1 MEGAAKGQADKQT
14 QTSLF
19 LICLCKH
26 LAVHVKLE
34 EFSARVHR
42 RHLHRDRG
50 RAAGRSNAALGVRLG
65 LVVVVRRLLRQAAPE
80 EERLGAKEAVKGLAS
95 PGA

>member
-50 RAAGRSNAALGVRLG
+50 RAAGRSNAALGVRL
-65 LVVVVRRLLRQAAPE
+65 LVVVRRLLRQAAPE